1 MPTRLGLWVADLSVQ
16 QILQERVAAHCRGVF
31 VFVFV
36 FLFAFVFHSSLS
48 QNPITND
55 QQRQKWTNKTDIVME
70 YCQVRC
76 LGCSPLF
83 SQRSTLSSS
92 AWSSPC
98 PTPAS
103 LASSSSSPSRSQ
115 PSSSPLLSSY
125 STFHKFFS
133 HIVTI

>member
-36 FLFAFVFHSSLS
+36 FHSSLS

-70 YCQVRC
+70 YWVCQVRC

-83 SQRSTLSSS
+83 SQRSTLSNS

-125 STFHKFFS
+125 STFHKFFTS
-133 HIVTI
+133 RHHIIY